1 MTCTTNVLN
10 QAGRAVERCTN
21 QLANVSQK
29 IREELGHTTCMIGN
43 RLDHPG
49 TDLRIWSRGA
59 PQLPWPKVA
68 NIAEQ
73 SCASEAS
80 YLQSGSRA
88 HLRVRL
94 HQAM

>member
-49 TDLRIWSRGA
+49 TDPGFGQGGPPAS
-59 PQLPWPKVA
+59 VA
-68 NIAEQ
+68 E
-73 SCASEAS
+73 SC
-80 YLQSGSRA
+80 
-88 HLRVRL
+88 
-94 HQAM
+94 